1 MMRDVPPGAPSA
13 QARGTSGK
21 ERVFYRQASRI
32 STVRTDPGRISKLK
46 TDPPRIL
53 LVDCDSFFVQVAR
66 LEDPEGAGRRRRL
79 LVGGPPEGRGV
90 VASASYEARKHGVRS
105 AMPTA
110 QALRLCP
117 GAAVVPVPRAA
128 CARRSRDVRRA
139 LEALSPVVRPAS
151 IDEFYLDLSGTER
164 MLAGES
170 LEETARRIRDT
181 VLARTG
187 ISVSAGGGTRRIV
200 AKLATGLA
208 KPAGVHI
215 VPAGEESA
223 FMRRFDL
230 EDIPGIGPAFLSA
243 LERRSLRS
251 VSDVL
256 RVRPEWLERWFG
268 ARRGR
273 WLHDRVRGRDGGAA
287 LPVRERKSVS
297 AERTFAADVSDDDEL
312 DAALARQVNSVARR
326 VRNLG
331 GGARTITVKIRDRDF
346 ATRQRSRTLPRPV
359 ASDRTVLRVARELL
373 AELRSRRRT
382 PARLLG
388 VAASGLSDEAEDA
401 QLALFAEAEDADS
414 DRARRISRV
423 MDLARDRF
431 GEGAIGPGYGLG
443 P

>member
-1 MMRDVPPGAPSA
+1 MVCRGIGIVSYRHAPRSSTTGN
-13 QARGTSGK
+13 ARTW
-21 ERVFYRQASRI
+21 
-32 STVRTDPGRISKLK
+32 KLK
-46 TDPPRIL
+46 TNPPRIL

-66 LEDPEGAGRRRRL
+66 LEDPDGAGRQRL
-79 LVGGPPEGRGV
+79 LVVGGTPEGRGV

-117 GAAVVPVPRAA
+117 EAVVVPVPREA
-128 CARRSRDVRRA
+128 CVRRSREVRRA

-170 LEETARRIRDT
+170 FEDTARRIRDT

-187 ISVSAGGGTRRIV
+187 ISVSVGGGTRRLI

-208 KPAGVHI
+208 KPAGVCI
-215 VPAGEESA
+215 VPPGEESG

-230 EDIPGIGPAFLSA
+230 EDIPGIGPAFRA
-243 LERRSLRS
+243 ELERRSLRS
-251 VSDVL
+251 VTDVL
-256 RVRPEWLERWFG
+256 RVQPEWLERWFG
-268 ARRGR
+268 ARRAR
-273 WLHDRVRGRDGGAA
+273 WLHDRVRGRDGEGT

-297 AERTFAADVSDDDEL
+297 AERTFATDISDDDAL
-312 DAALARQVNSVARR
+312 DGVLSRQVNLVARR
-326 VRNLG
+326 VRRLG

-346 ATRQRSRTLPRPV
+346 ATRQCSRTLARPV
-359 ASDRTVLRVARELL
+359 ESDQAILRVARELL

-388 VAASGLSDEAEDA
+388 VAASGFSSEARGA
-401 QLALFAEAEDADS
+401 QLAFFPEADDS
-414 DRARRISRV
+414 DPDRARRISQV
-423 MDLARDRF
+423 MDLARNRF
-431 GEGAIGPGYGLG
+431 GDGSLGPGRSLN
-443 P
+443 PRETR

>member
-1 MMRDVPPGAPSA
+1 M
-13 QARGTSGK
+13 
-21 ERVFYRQASRI
+21 
-32 STVRTDPGRISKLK
+32 
-46 TDPPRIL
+46 
-53 LVDCDSFFVQVAR
+53 QVAR
-66 LEDPEGAGRRRRL
+66 LEDPEGAGRRRLL
-79 LVGGPPEGRGV
+79 LVGGTPEGRGV
-90 VASASYEARKHGVRS
+90 VASASYEARGHGVRS

-117 GAAVVPVPRAA
+117 GATVVPVPRAA
-128 CARRSRDVRRA
+128 CVRRSREVRRA
-139 LEALSPVVRPAS
+139 LEELSPVVRPAS
-151 IDEFYLDLSGTER
+151 IDEYYLDLSGTER

-170 LEETARRIRDT
+170 FEDTAQRIRTT

-187 ISVSAGGGTRRIV
+187 ISVSAGGGTRRII

-230 EDIPGIGPAFLSA
+230 EDLPGIGPAFLA
-243 LERRSLRS
+243 QLERRSLRS

-256 RVRPEWLERWFG
+256 RVQPEWLERWFG
-268 ARRGR
+268 ARRAR
-273 WLHDRVRGRDGGAA
+273 WLHDRVRGLDGEGI

-297 AERTFAADVSDDDEL
+297 VERTFATDVSSDDEL
-312 DAALARQVNSVARR
+312 DAVLSRQVDSVARR
-326 VRNLG
+326 VRKLG

-359 ASDRTVLRVARELL
+359 ESDQAILSVARKLL

-388 VAASGLSDEAEDA
+388 VAASGLSDRARGV
-401 QLALFAEAEDADS
+401 QLALFAEADDADP
-414 DRARRISRV
+414 DHARRISRV
-423 MDLARDRF
+423 MDLARNRF
-431 GEGAIGPGYGLG
+431 GDGALGPGRSFN
-443 P
+443 PQETP

>member
-1 MMRDVPPGAPSA
+1 MVR
-13 QARGTSGK
+13 RGIGIVS
-21 ERVFYRQASRI
+21 YRQAPRS
-32 STVRTDPGRISKLK
+32 STTGNGRTWKLK
-46 TDPPRIL
+46 TSPPRIL

-66 LEDPEGAGRRRRL
+66 LEDPDGAGREQL
-79 LVGGPPEGRGV
+79 LIVGGSPEGRGV

-117 GAAVVPVPRAA
+117 EAAVVPVPRAA
-128 CARRSRDVRRA
+128 CVRRSREVRRA

-170 LEETARRIRDT
+170 FEETARRIRDT

-187 ISVSAGGGTRRIV
+187 ISASAGGGTRRLI

-208 KPAGVHI
+208 KPAGVCI
-215 VPAGEESA
+215 VPPGEESG

-230 EDIPGIGPAFLSA
+230 EDIPGIGPAFLA
-243 LERRSLRS
+243 ELERRSLRS
-251 VSDVL
+251 VTDVL
-256 RVRPEWLERWFG
+256 RVQPEWLERWFG
-268 ARRGR
+268 ARRAR
-273 WLHDRVRGRDGGAA
+273 WLHDRVRGLDSEDA

-297 AERTFAADVSDDDEL
+297 VERTFAADISDDDEL
-312 DAALARQVNSVARR
+312 DGVLSRQVNSVARR
-326 VRNLG
+326 VRRLG

-346 ATRQRSRTLPRPV
+346 ATRQCSRTLPRPV
-359 ASDRTVLRVARELL
+359 ESDQTILRVARELL

-388 VAASGLSDEAEDA
+388 VAASGFSRETQGA
-401 QLALFAEAEDADS
+401 QLALFAEADDADP

-423 MDLARDRF
+423 MDIARNRF
-431 GEGAIGPGYGLG
+431 GDGALGPGRSLN
-443 P
+443 PRETR